1 MSGACLPRK
10 AAVYS
15 GIVRRFSRPRAAR
28 HRADAEIAG
37 MSRTPTSSNEG
48 ARAVFLRGGS
58 VPPFRRQR
66 RRCWHVLALALWVQC
81 FMTALAH
88 SLQLPPASVVDR
100 QREIRPITEM
110 LHMVD
115 DARSGVHTAPL
126 TLLTLVVVHA
136 QHVPAELPPLR
147 PRVKFMLAACIKQPP
162 QLRETPI

>member
-1 MSGACLPRK
+1 MSGARLPRK

-15 GIVRRFSRPRAAR
+15 GIARRFSRPRAAR
-28 HRADAEIAG
+28 RRADARISG
-37 MSRTPTSSNEG
+37 MPWTHASSEQ
-48 ARAVFLRGGS
+48 RPQAVFSEGGS

-66 RRCWHVLALALWVQC
+66 RRCWHALALALWVQR

-100 QREIRPITEM
+100 QREIRPVTEM

-115 DARSGVHTAPL
+115 DARPGVHTTPL
-126 TLLTLVVVHA
+126 TLLALAVISREHLPAQPPPLWPGVELV
-136 QHVPAELPPLR
+136 LR
-147 PRVKFMLAACIKQPP
+147 PRLEKSA